1 MKADFGSFGKMAAL
15 AFLSILCGC
24 STLKTGATA
33 KGIVYGPDPNRKID
47 ESKVTYYV
55 SPDGDDSKDGKTRPA
70 ALKTMQKAVDL
81 VNPGETVLVLKG
93 LYKEGFWINK
103 HGRKDAWINII
114 AEPGA
119 EIRGSDIVKT
129 WKKESG
135 FKHPVYS
142 IPRPKLNS
150 NYQKADADISTR
162 TEQVFVNGKL
172 LNQVIDKGMLKPK
185 DVFYVEDEA
194 KILYVCLKDGK
205 DPNIEATEVSYRT
218 WAISIGANNQH
229 NWDDMTSYKRNQAS
243 YIRVDGFT
251 IRNIACFARWS
262 GINICGTCS
271 NITIENCD
279 IQWLSSYGIMI
290 GTVNSFYKE
299 INKRMETISEGHII
313 RNNILSNCGMGG
325 GAGGGASCMIVEK
338 NIMDNNNYKGVSPW
352 NEGGPFKYCSGCT
365 NVIIRHNIA
374 RNNNNHGLWFDY
386 GGIGCVIE
394 NNFVYKSISGGIL
407 NEVTPWPGRIYGEDG
422 KVIWKQYTLDE
433 LKKYKGPGTTIR
445 NNVVVGTMAPLGGG
459 INLSSS
465 CNVKVYNNVVAYC
478 AGSALNVEGGPR
490 RPDIIGNCN
499 NMVYANIAYDN
510 YACASV
516 STDKSGRIFNN
527 VFKDNLFLNWRAEK
541 PVSLGNAWADEA
553 TFEIYNQ
560 GAKNYYFKDK
570 NIFRS
575 PETFDF
581 TITEP
586 ALAAKIGFVPEN
598 MRLDWSEFYVETR
611 KVSTTPDSNLQFAP
625 IDINSVLNR
634 SLRDDVA
641 GDGKGGWTDQG
652 LNDMSRLP
660 VGKQIFSGIPFNIG
674 AKDRGALFLKNN
686 RMKEG
691 ATFTEEAKIPVGLKC
706 QKLYFMYGAAWC
718 GDQKEVDGK
727 MVKIENAERA
737 KFIVKYRDGTQVDIP
752 VNYRSHILDWWE
764 DPTTTWQTCAT
775 LNDNGVYVAWQGP
788 NRNQGLVT
796 TYYLRW
802 NNPDPE
808 KEIESVIV
816 NNSKAN
822 QDCAFFFL
830 ALTGANAAGKGE
842 KSDKVFT
849 MDFDGNVDTMDA
861 YGREIEVQGVE
872 KTAFKAAKFVE
883 GVKEKGIV
891 PVSPLYY
898 DMPEEFPFDSGTL
911 SLWLK
916 ADDFLAAGR
925 IAEIKKADYL
935 SVMGP
940 LTVTFKGIGEKEPT
954 PRNITWSLIFRID
967 TEGKSLTVESDFG
980 TVFVK
985 EVISSIIKPGEWF
998 NVVLK
1003 WDKSKDGRTSMQKV
1017 FINGKCIADK
1027 SGTYH
1032 GAKEIKRGKVIVGVT
1047 ANGAQRWY
1055 GVMDELTVWNRLLS
1069 DEEIAKVARVN

>member
-1 MKADFGSFGKMAAL
+1 MKSDYVNIGKTAAI
-15 AFLSILCGC
+15 AFAIILCGC
-24 STLKTGATA
+24 STLVAGTTA
-33 KGIVYGPDPNRKID
+33 KGIVYGPDPNRRID
-47 ESKVTYYV
+47 ESQVTYYV
-55 SPDGDDSKDGKTRPA
+55 SPSGDDSKDGKTRTT

-103 HGRKDAWINII
+103 HGRKDAWISII

-129 WKKESG
+129 WKKEPG

-142 IPRPKLNS
+142 IPRPILNS
-150 NYQKADADISTR
+150 NYQKADADITTR

-185 DVFYVEDEA
+185 DVFYVEDAA

-205 DPNIEATEVSYRT
+205 DPNIEAAEVSYRT
-218 WAISIGANNQH
+218 WAISIGAKNQH
-229 NWDDMTSYKRNQAS
+229 NWDDMASYTKNQAS

-251 IRNIACFARWS
+251 IRNIACFGRWS
-262 GINICGTCS
+262 GINICGTCK
-271 NITIENCD
+271 NIIIENCD
-279 IQWLSSYGIMI
+279 VQWLSSYGIMI

-299 INKRMETISEGHII
+299 VNKRLQTVSQDHII

-325 GAGGGASCMIVEK
+325 GAGGGASRMIVEK

-365 NVIIRHNIA
+365 DVIYRHNIA

-386 GGIGCVIE
+386 GGTGCVIE

-407 NEVTPWPGRIYGEDG
+407 NEVTPWPDRIYGEDG
-422 KVIWKQYTLDE
+422 KRTFKKYTLDE
-433 LKKYKGPGTTIR
+433 LKTYKGPGTIIR

-459 INLSSS
+459 INISSS
-465 CNVKVYNNVVAYC
+465 SNVKIYNNVVAYC

-516 STDKSGRIFNN
+516 STDNSGRIFNN
-527 VFKDNLFLNWRAEK
+527 VFKDNLFLNWNAEK
-541 PVSLGNAWADEA
+541 PVNLGNEWADEA

-575 PETFDF
+575 PKTFDF

-586 ALAAKIGFVPEN
+586 ALAAKIGFVSNN
-598 MRLDWSEFYVETR
+598 MRLDWSEFYVET
-611 KVSTTPDSNLQFAP
+611 KKAGTTPDSTLQFTP
-625 IDINSVLNR
+625 MEISSVLNR
-634 SLRDDVA
+634 SLEDDVA
-641 GDGKGGWTDQG
+641 GDGKGGWTDHG

-660 VGKQIFSGIPFNIG
+660 VGKQAFSGIPFNIG

-691 ATFTEEAKIPVGLKC
+691 PNFPEKAVIPINAKFRNLFF
-706 QKLYFMYGAAWC
+706 LYGAAWC
-718 GDQKEVDGK
+718 GDHKEVDGK
-727 MVKIENAERA
+727 TIKIENTERA
-737 KFIVKYRDGTQVDIP
+737 RFIVAYKDGTQADIP

-802 NNPDPE
+802 NNPEPG
-808 KEIESVIV
+808 KEIVSVTV
-816 NNSKAN
+816 NNSKAS
-822 QDCAFFFL
+822 QDHAFFFL
-830 ALTGANAAGKGE
+830 ALTGANEAGKGE

-849 MDFDGNVDTMDA
+849 MDFNGNVDAIDA

-883 GVKEKGIV
+883 GFKEKGII
-891 PVSPLYY
+891 PVSQLIY

-911 SLWLK
+911 SIWLK
-916 ADDFLAAGR
+916 ADDFLTAER
-925 IAEIKKADYL
+925 IAEIKRADYRK
-935 SVMGP
+935 VMCP
-940 LTVTFKGIGEKEPT
+940 FTVTFKAINEKDQPA
-954 PRNITWSLIFRID
+954 RNIEWSLPFFVDIEKRTLMI
-967 TEGKSLTVESDFG
+967 EGCFG
-980 TVFVK
+980 GVVK
-985 EVISSIIKPGEWF
+985 NEDISSIIKPGEWF
-998 NVVLK
+998 NLALT

-1017 FINGKCIADK
+1017 FINGKLVTDK
-1027 SGTYH
+1027 TGTYH
-1032 GAKEIKRGKVIVGVT
+1032 GAKEIKRDKIIVGVS
-1047 ANGAQRWY
+1047 ANGAQPWR
-1055 GVMDELTVWNRLLS
+1055 GAIDDLTVWNRPLAG
-1069 DEEIAKVARVN
+1069 EEISEFAKK